1 MNRISDHYYY
11 LPSSSSNI
19 PSHFFLLFVHEKWQ
33 NNGNIHEFH
42 KHIIQIFKCI
52 VGCCYSFLFILNH
65 FHTKTVFCFAKARK
79 RLKNESFKIDNE
91 LFEQTIEKYALH
103 TVGGRT
109 NPKRD
114 GEKQTDRKKK
124 LMQMQF

>member
-1 MNRISDHYYY
+1 M
-11 LPSSSSNI
+11 
-19 PSHFFLLFVHEKWQ
+19 LLFFSFHFKSFSHQ
-33 NNGNIHEFH
+33 NGL
-42 KHIIQIFKCI
+42 
-52 VGCCYSFLFILNH
+52 LFC
-65 FHTKTVFCFAKARK
+65 KSERK

-91 LFEQTIEKYALH
+91 LFEQTIEKCALH